1 MIAAKGLT
9 RRFAACAALVAFAL
23 LSFVSAPVRA
33 DEVQWAGVTIAY
45 TNAVVTYSNP
55 DDLDVSDL
63 ILTYTDISAPGSLT
77 LPEEWSV
84 RYLVVGGGGAGGTV
98 PDANF
103 RSSGQGGGGG
113 AGGFATNTIKFAAQT
128 YSIYV
133 GAGGLPADDQTS
145 SASGGDGGGSAI
157 TNTTT
162 AAAVASVLGGGG
174 GDRVSMAVL
183 ATPLGTPAAAVAQ
196 VRQAETQP
204 PTIVALAVTG
214 SKATLLVN

>member
-84 RYLVVGGGGAGGTV
+84 RYLVVGGGGAHL
-98 PDANF
+98 DALNLEQVSDLHF
-103 RSSGQGGGGG
+103 CSPFLCYLR
-113 AGGFATNTIKFAAQT
+113 TTC
-128 YSIYV
+128 
-133 GAGGLPADDQTS
+133 LPF
-145 SASGGDGGGSAI
+145 
-157 TNTTT
+157 
-162 AAAVASVLGGGG
+162 VLSVLWIPGAKAPG
-174 GDRVSMAVL
+174 A
-183 ATPLGTPAAAVAQ
+183 PLLSGTSWCPQRANLPKLTDFG
-196 VRQAETQP
+196 RF
-204 PTIVALAVTG
+204 
-214 SKATLLVN
+214 